1 MRLLK
6 RTKLIGKVI
15 AYTGIAS
22 LLVSTAVEFSKIL
35 KKEIDAEKE
44 KKEK

>member
-1 MRLLK
+1 MIGK
-6 RTKLIGKVI
+6 RAKLIGKII

-22 LLVSTAVEFSKIL
+22 LVVSTAAEFGKIL

-44 KKEK
+44 KKEQ